1 MPTPFLP
8 FLLFKRHT
16 SRPGTQK
23 PRYSEGYRDG
33 SLAARQPRAS
43 LRWRNRQYL
52 SFAGRM
58 RRDPEVNVSRNRV
71 VAALIAAFALA
82 ATGCGSHA
90 NEGHHAAE
98 KATPAPAPPTP
109 DTTPI
114 EALRTPA
121 GMVLRLDAP
130 TAAPVATPTPAK

>member
-1 MPTPFLP
+1 MQRTG
-8 FLLFKRHT
+8 
-16 SRPGTQK
+16 RP
-23 PRYSEGYRDG
+23 
-33 SLAARQPRAS
+33 LV
-43 LRWRNRQYL
+43 
-52 SFAGRM
+52 AG
-58 RRDPEVNVSRNRV
+58 VALT
-71 VAALIAAFALA
+71 VAALLA
-82 ATGCGSHA
+82 ASGGCGSHA